1 MVIHWGCFISVSF
14 GFIADSFTFKWF
26 TTIFALITPVFF
38 RILHFCLFSFLSLF
52 ISSCFCLLKFFF
64 TLCVVTASAL
74 DVRENFLLSGSF
86 YLTHVLLLSM
96 LPLGWQ
102 FNLEGCRTFH
112 WGSHWPGPSVCLNHT
127 VFDNYMRSSE
137 LYLNFSKYFDK
148 LLVGKSLINFKHFS

>member
-1 MVIHWGCFISVSF
+1 MVIYPGCFISVCF
-14 GFIADSFTFKWF
+14 GFISDSFTFKCF
-26 TTIFALITPVFF
+26 TIISVLLTPVFF
-38 RILHFCLFSFLSLF
+38 RILHFFLFSFLSVF
-52 ISSCFCLLKFFF
+52 TSSCFCLLKFFF

-102 FNLEGCRTFH
+102 FSLEGCRSFH
-112 WGSHWPGPSVCLNHT
+112 WGSHWPGPSVCLNNT
-127 VFDNYMRSSE
+127 VFGNYMRSSE
-137 LYLNFSKYFDK
+137 LFLNFSKYFEK